1 MNINEILKD
10 YNIESKF
17 DFDSNELQA
26 KIVGIFDK
34 DFKLLERS
42 ISNQQ
47 SWLVLDHT
55 CIYALSGGEEP
66 DKGYLLVGDKKIE
79 ILDCKKAPNGQHLHL
94 IKTDLVLEVNQS
106 VKVCCD
112 IEMKNVISANHTAE
126 HLVQGTLQKLLSPDL
141 VQKGVNLTHD
151 CLSVSFEW
159 KEKLTDQQLQQI
171 EDYINEA
178 IAKAIPVEIS
188 YKTLDDARA
197 SGVRAKFDEVYSKV
211 KGLLR
216 IVKIGDIYN
225 VLCAGRHAHNT
236 SELEQFHILKLSSKG
251 SNVWKIDAI
260 ATNYLTNKYV
270 ENFNKEIKTK
280 INDIKN
286 QMNINKY
293 SNLELTKQLDNI
305 QLSNDWNQTK
315 INQQL
320 INKLSIDFV
329 KQLDTFKNQ
338 QLNKLVNNVV
348 ESTIVDTTKPYHFIK
363 LDNAPSNILNMLG
376 TRLIHKYPNTG
387 FVIVNVLGNK
397 LSYALVKDPNA
408 NIIKPNELI
417 KQINTLVNGRGG
429 GKDNQCQGSC
439 PYTDECIDKIKCL
452 LDTLKK

>member
-1 MNINEILKD
+1 MNINEILKE

-17 DFDSNELQA
+17 DFDSNELEV

-47 SWLVLDHT
+47 SWLVLGQT

-66 DKGYLLVGDKKIE
+66 DKGYILVGDKKIE

-94 IKTDLVLEVNQS
+94 INTDLVLEVNQS

-112 IEMKNVISANHTAE
+112 VEMKNVISANHTAE

-151 CLSVSFEW
+151 SLSVSFEW
-159 KEKLTDQQLQQI
+159 KEKLSDQQLQQI
-171 EDYINEA
+171 EDYVNDA

-188 YKTLDDARA
+188 YKTLEEARA

-260 ATNYLTNKYV
+260 ATNYLINKYIDK
-270 ENFNKEIKTK
+270 FNKEILEK
-280 INDIKN
+280 ISDIRN
-286 QMNINKY
+286 QMSLSKYNNQEFVNK
-293 SNLELTKQLDNI
+293 LDSI
-305 QLSNDWNQTK
+305 QLSNDWKQTK

-320 INKLSIDFV
+320 INKLSNEFV
-329 KQLDTFKNQ
+329 KLLDIFKNQ
-338 QLNKLVNNVV
+338 QLNEMVNSIV
-348 ESTIVDTTKPYHFIK
+348 ETTIVDITKPYHFIQ
-363 LDNAPSNILNMLG
+363 LDNAPSNILNTLG
-376 TRLIHKYPNTG
+376 SKLIHKCPNTG

-397 LSYALVKDPNA
+397 LSYALIKDPNT

-417 KQINTLVNGRGG
+417 KQINALVNGRGG

-439 PYTDECIDKIKCL
+439 PYTLECIDKIKNL
-452 LDTLKK
+452 LNSLQ